1 MVNILENVVI
11 LLIGHRR
18 IDYWVSISV
27 RKRRIS
33 IDIEVEV
40 AEVVDERAEAGL
52 RIGDMYCIL

>member
-1 MVNILENVVI
+1 MVNILGNVVI

-33 IDIEVEV
+33 IDIDVEV

-52 RIGDMYCIL
+52 YCIL